1 MKINNNIP
9 ALRSLHLLDV
19 TNSALDKT
27 LEKLSSGKRINRAA
41 DDAAG
46 LAIAQKMDTQV
57 RGLEIATRNSNDGI
71 SLIQTAEGS
80 LTEVHSMLQRIRELC
95 IQASNGTLSADDRDS
110 INNEVV
116 QLKEEIG
123 RIADT
128 TEFNEMK
135 LLNGDIDRRAFST
148 NSNVAD
154 IVAMSDTVNPAN
166 YSFEVT
172 QSATKT
178 KDTGGAV
185 TLFDGTGNSTLAG
198 YININGEQIYIESG
212 ESSET
217 VFAKIRNLA
226 DTAGVNATTVSPFG
240 NSKTITLEAQLF
252 GEKEISVTGDT
263 DLIEG
268 LGLDSVHFNPNTEGE
283 YKKVSNLG
291 ISIGALD
298 GDVLV
303 NGIEVNFLNT
313 DTTADILD
321 KLKAKNI
328 PGAEFALDLTG
339 VDSIIVMSTK
349 PLVIEA
355 KTAGAGDVAV
365 AADLSSLASGTALSS
380 SSVRCVPEDNIDTT
394 ATILGGVAPAGADIE
409 IMVNGTSAGAYHF
422 AANLDLSIPAN
433 LETLV
438 GNLNQLA
445 VPNTTFTLDETG
457 SKLISYNTNG
467 DTVTLVPSDNGDTD
481 DVDAAGFLGYSNS
494 SVSVQTGFG
503 NKGHSIEVN
512 PTNIVFDN
520 PSTAAIE
527 GFPIGTTV
535 TTSGKKIVFEGSE
548 GFQLTLQ
555 GGDVPGNV
563 TVNILET
570 GPLDLQIGANE
581 GQFMAIRIQ
590 NLSPEALGIE
600 DLNLS
605 TSTLAQDAI
614 TIIDK
619 AINTISSVRSKL
631 GAFQNRL
638 EHTIQ
643 SLTVASENM
652 IASLSRI
659 EDADMAFEM
668 SEYTK
673 QNVLAQAGTSMLAQA
688 NQRPQSILQLLQQ

>member
-9 ALRSLHLLDV
+9 ALRSLHLLDR

-71 SLIQTAEGS
+71 SLIQTAEGA
-80 LTEVHSMLQRIRELC
+80 LAEVHSMLQRMRELC
-95 IQASNGTLSADDRDS
+95 IQASNGTLSSDDRDS

-116 QLKEEIG
+116 QLKEEIA
-123 RIADT
+123 RISDT

-166 YSFEVT
+166 YTFEVT

-185 TLFDGTGNSTLAG
+185 SLFDGSGESTLSG
-198 YININGEQIYIESG
+198 YVNINGEQVYIESG
-212 ESSET
+212 ESSEN

-226 DTAGVNATTVSPFG
+226 DTAGVNATTTSPFG
-240 NSKTITLEAQLF
+240 NSKAITLEAQLF
-252 GEKEISVTGDT
+252 GEKDITVTGDT
-263 DLIEG
+263 DLIEA

-283 YKKVSNLG
+283 YTKTSNVG

-298 GDVLV
+298 GDVLI

-313 DTTADILD
+313 DAIADILS
-321 KLKAKNI
+321 KLKSKDI
-328 PGAEFALDLTG
+328 PGTEFALNG
-339 VDSIIVMSTK
+339 AGAIVAMSTK
-349 PLVIEA
+349 PIVIEA
-355 KTAGAGDVAV
+355 KTTAAGDIAV
-365 AADLSSLASGTALSS
+365 AADLASLAAGVQISA
-380 SSVRCVPEDNIDTT
+380 SSVKCEPEDNIDKT
-394 ATILGGVAPAGADIE
+394 ATIQGAVAPAGADLE
-409 IMVNGTSAGAYHF
+409 IMVNGVSAGSYHF
-422 AANLDLSIPAN
+422 AADLDLSIPAN
-433 LETLV
+433 IETLV
-438 GNLNQLA
+438 GNLNA
-445 VPNTTFTLDETG
+445 VGVANTTFTLDQTG
-457 SKLISYNTNG
+457 EKLIAYNTNG
-467 DTVTLVPSDNGDTD
+467 DTVTIVPSDNGDTD
-481 DVDAAGFLGYSNS
+481 DVNAAGFLGYSNS
-494 SVSVQTGFG
+494 TVSVQTGFG
-503 NKGHSIEVN
+503 NKGHSIEVS

-520 PSTAAIE
+520 PSTATIE
-527 GFPIGTTV
+527 GFPMGTTV
-535 TTSGKKIVFEGSE
+535 TTSGKRIVFEGSE

-555 GGDVPGNV
+555 GGDNTGNV

-605 TSTLAQDAI
+605 TAALAQDAI

-652 IASLSRI
+652 TASLSRI

-673 QNVLAQAGTSMLAQA
+673 QNVLSQAGVSMLAQA